1 MSISSVCV
9 VLNALRLNLINLDK
23 PVKHRK
29 KVVKID
35 VNDISKTKNTEIKKG
50 EQSMKK
56 TLKIEGMMCAHCVA
70 HVKSALQKVDGVKD
84 VEVSL
89 ENKTA
94 VVTLT
99 SDVNNDVLKSA
110 VTNEGYE
117 VVEIK

>member
-1 MSISSVCV
+1 MRCFMSY
-9 VLNALRLNLINLDK
+9 
-23 PVKHRK
+23 
-29 KVVKID
+29 
-35 VNDISKTKNTEIKKG
+35 IKDDF
-50 EQSMKK
+50 
-56 TLKIEGMMCAHCVA
+56 L
-70 HVKSALQKVDGVKD
+70 
-84 VEVSL
+84 L

>member
-1 MSISSVCV
+1 
-9 VLNALRLNLINLDK
+9 
-23 PVKHRK
+23 
-29 KVVKID
+29 
-35 VNDISKTKNTEIKKG
+35 
-50 EQSMKK
+50 
-56 TLKIEGMMCAHCVA
+56 MMCAHCVA

-99 SDVNNDVLKSA
+99 SDVSNDVLKSA

-117 VVEIK
+117 VVEIKLKKPPKKPLSHQKHKNFNATIFER

>member
-1 MSISSVCV
+1 MLFKKKELKKEELT
-9 VLNALRLNLINLDK
+9 VL
-23 PVKHRK
+23 
-29 KVVKID
+29 
-35 VNDISKTKNTEIKKG
+35 
-50 EQSMKK
+50 
-56 TLKIEGMMCAHCVA
+56 GMMCAHCVA

>member
-1 MSISSVCV
+1 M
-9 VLNALRLNLINLDK
+9 
-23 PVKHRK
+23 
-29 KVVKID
+29 
-35 VNDISKTKNTEIKKG
+35 
-50 EQSMKK
+50 
-56 TLKIEGMMCAHCVA
+56 KIEGMMCAHCVA

-99 SDVNNDVLKSA
+99 SDVNDDALKSA

>member
-1 MSISSVCV
+1 M
-9 VLNALRLNLINLDK
+9 
-23 PVKHRK
+23 
-29 KVVKID
+29 KID
-35 VNDISKTKNTEIKKG
+35 VNDISKPKTPKLKRRTKYE
-50 EQSMKK
+50 K